1 MPFIPHTADDVRD
14 MQRTIGVTSIDALF
28 DEIPAELRG
37 GSLTNVPEGRSEMD
51 MLALLGERADRDR
64 VEACFIGAGS
74 YDHHIPAAVWD
85 IAQRGEF
92 LTAYTPYQAEA
103 SQGTLQ
109 LIYEYQSM
117 MTALTGMDVSNASV
131 YDGGSGLAEAV
142 LMAVRVNKK
151 NKSRHVVMPDTVNPR
166 YRDAT
171 RAIVRNQQIEL
182 TSVPMTGGGTIDIAA
197 LSKLTEV
204 PAALVVQHPNYF
216 GRLEDVDALSD
227 WAADRG
233 VTLIASVN
241 PLSLAVL
248 KPPSEWGR
256 RGADIVCGDG
266 QPFGIPMASGGPS
279 FGFMC
284 CRMEWVRQM
293 PGRIIG
299 RTVDLEGRTGFAL
312 TLQAR
317 EQHIRRAKATSN
329 ICTNQGLLVT
339 AGTIYMSILG
349 AEGLR
354 QVATRCHT
362 NTQALTDAL
371 TKIPGVSVAFDGPF
385 FHERVVKLPVDAT
398 SIVEKLA
405 ADRILIGHPVGAEYP
420 TLKNHLLVCA
430 TEKYGDAAIA
440 RAAKALTAAL
450 RADTRGAR

>member
-14 MQRTIGVTSIDALF
+14 MQAIIGVTSIDALF
-28 DEIPAELRG
+28 DEIPAALRA
-37 GSLTNVPEGRSEMD
+37 GSLTKVPDGRSEMD
-51 MLALLGERADRDR
+51 MLALLADRADRDR
-64 VEACFIGAGS
+64 IDLCFTGAGS

-109 LIYEYQSM
+109 LIYEFQSM

-142 LMAVRVNKK
+142 LMAVRANKK
-151 NKSRHVVMPDTVNPR
+151 NKSRHVAMPDTVNPR
-166 YRDAT
+166 YHDAT

-182 TSVPMTGGGTIDIAA
+182 TAIPMAADGTVDIAA
-197 LSKLTEV
+197 LKKLTEIPV
-204 PAALVVQHPNYF
+204 ALVVQHPNYF
-216 GRLEDVDALSD
+216 GRLEDVDALAD
-227 WAADRG
+227 WAAEHA
-233 VTLIASVN
+233 VALIASVN

-248 KPPSEWGR
+248 KPPSEWGKN
-256 RGADIVCGDG
+256 GADIVCGDG

-284 CRMEWVRQM
+284 CKMDWVRQM

-299 RTVDLEGRTGFAL
+299 RTVDLEGKTGFAL

-354 QVATRCHT
+354 QVATSCHG

-371 TKIPGVSVAFDGPF
+371 TKVPGVTIAFDGPF
-385 FHERVVKLPVDAT
+385 FHERVVRLPVDAT
-398 SIVEKLA
+398 TVVERLA
-405 ADRILIGHPVGAEYP
+405 AERILIGHPLGREYP
-420 TLKNHLLVCA
+420 KFSNHLLICA
-430 TEKYGDAAIA
+430 TEKYGAAAIT
-440 RAAKALTAAL
+440 RAANALTKVL
-450 RADTRGAR
+450 GGAR

>member
-1 MPFIPHTADDVRD
+1 MPFIPHTVDDVRE
-14 MQRTIGVTSIDALF
+14 MHAAIGVTSTDALF
-28 DEIPAELRG
+28 DEIPAALRA
-37 GSLTNVPEGRSEMD
+37 GSLSKVPEGRSEMD
-51 MLALLGERADRDR
+51 MLALLGERAERDR
-64 VEACFIGAGS
+64 VHLCFVGAGS

-142 LMAVRVNKK
+142 LMAVRANKK
-151 NKSRHVVMPDTVNPR
+151 NKSRHVAMPETVNPR
-166 YRDAT
+166 FRAAT
-171 RAIVRNQQIEL
+171 HAIVRNQQIEL
-182 TSVPMTGGGTIDIAA
+182 TSVPMTKDGTIDIAA
-197 LSKLTEV
+197 LKNLTDIPV
-204 PAALVVQHPNYF
+204 ALVVQHPNYF
-216 GRLEDVDALSD
+216 GRLEDVDALAD
-227 WAADRG
+227 WAAENG
-233 VTLIASVN
+233 VALIASVN

-248 KPPSEWGR
+248 KPPAEWGKN
-256 RGADIVCGDG
+256 GADIVCGDG

-284 CRMEWVRQM
+284 CKMDWVRQM

-299 RTVDLEGRTGFAL
+299 RTVDLEGKTGFAL

-339 AGTIYMSILG
+339 AGTIYMAILG
-349 AEGLR
+349 ADGLQ
-354 QVATRCHT
+354 QVASKSHE
-362 NTQALTDAL
+362 NTKALTDAL
-371 TKIPGVSVAFDGPF
+371 TKIRGVSIAFDGPF
-385 FHERVVKLPVDAT
+385 FHERVLKLPVDAT
-398 SIVEKLA
+398 PVVERLA
-405 ADRILIGHPVGAEYP
+405 NERILIGHPLGAEFP
-420 TLKNHLLVCA
+420 ALRNHLLVCA
-430 TEKYGDAAIA
+430 TEKYGPLAIA
-440 RAAKALTAAL
+440 KAAKALTAAL
-450 RADTRGAR
+450 GGAR

>member
-14 MQRTIGVTSIDALF
+14 MQAAIGVKSIDALF
-28 DEIPAELRG
+28 DEIPAALRA
-37 GSLTNVPEGRSEMD
+37 GSLTKVPEGRSEMD
-51 MLALLGERADRDR
+51 MLALLGERAERDR
-64 VEACFIGAGS
+64 IDLCFSGAGS

-142 LMAVRVNKK
+142 LMAVRANKK
-151 NKSRHVVMPDTVNPR
+151 NKSRHVAMPETVNPR
-166 YRDAT
+166 FRDAT
-171 RAIVRNQQIEL
+171 HAIVRNQQIEL
-182 TSVPMTGGGTIDIAA
+182 TSVPMTKDGTIDIAA
-197 LSKLTEV
+197 LKNLTDIPV
-204 PAALVVQHPNYF
+204 ALVVQHPNYF
-216 GRLEDVDALSD
+216 GRLEDVDTLAD
-227 WAADRG
+227 WAAEKG
-233 VTLIASVN
+233 VALIASVN

-248 KPPSEWGR
+248 KPPAEWGKN
-256 RGADIVCGDG
+256 GADIVCGDG

-284 CRMEWVRQM
+284 CKMDWVRQM

-299 RTVDLEGRTGFAL
+299 RTVDLEGKTGFAL

-339 AGTIYMSILG
+339 AGTIYMAILG
-349 AEGLR
+349 ADGLQ
-354 QVATRCHT
+354 QVASKSHE
-362 NTQALTDAL
+362 NTKALTDAL

-385 FHERVVKLPVDAT
+385 FHERVVKLPVDA
-398 SIVEKLA
+398 SGIVEKLA
-405 ADRILIGHPVGAEYP
+405 NERILIGHPLGAEYP
-420 TLKNHLLVCA
+420 ALKNHLLVCA
-430 TEKYGDAAIA
+430 TEKYGAKAIE

-450 RADTRGAR
+450 GGAR

>member
-1 MPFIPHTADDVRD
+1 MPFIPHTPTDVD
-14 MQRTIGVTSIDALF
+14 TMLKAIGVRAIEDLF
-28 DEIPAELRG
+28 DEIPEALRAG
-37 GSLTNVPEGRSEMD
+37 TLKHVPQGRGEMD
-51 MLALLGERADRDR
+51 MLALLGERAERDR
-64 VEACFIGAGS
+64 VDLCFVGAGS

-142 LMAVRVNKK
+142 LMAVRANKK
-151 NKSRHVVMPDTVNPR
+151 NKSRHVAVPETVNPR
-166 YRDAT
+166 FRDAT
-171 RAIVRNQQIEL
+171 HAIVRNQQIEL
-182 TSVPMTGGGTIDIAA
+182 TSVPMTKDGVIDIAA
-197 LSKLTEV
+197 LKKLTDIPV
-204 PAALVVQHPNYF
+204 ALVVQHPNYF
-216 GRLEDVDALSD
+216 GRLEDVDALAD
-227 WAADRG
+227 WASEKG
-233 VTLIASVN
+233 VALIASVN

-248 KPPSEWGR
+248 KPPAEWGKN
-256 RGADIVCGDG
+256 GADIVCGDG

-284 CRMEWVRQM
+284 CRMDWVRQM

-299 RTVDLEGRTGFAL
+299 RTVDLEGKTGFAL

-339 AGTIYMSILG
+339 AGTIYMAILG
-349 AEGLR
+349 ADGLQ
-354 QVATRCHT
+354 QVASKSHE
-362 NTQALTDAL
+362 NTKALTDAL
-371 TKIPGVSVAFDGPF
+371 TKIPGVSIAFDGPF
-385 FHERVVKLPVDAT
+385 FHERVLKLPIDAAT
-398 SIVEKLA
+398 AVERLA
-405 ADRILIGHPVGAEYP
+405 NERILIGHPLGAEYP
-420 TLKNHLLVCA
+420 ALKNHLLVCA
-430 TEKYGDAAIA
+430 TEKYGAKAIE
-440 RAAKALTAAL
+440 RAAKALTAVL
-450 RADTRGAR
+450 GGAR

>member
-1 MPFIPHTADDVRD
+1 MPFIPHTQTDVD
-14 MQRTIGVTSIDALF
+14 TMLEAIGVDATEQLF
-28 DEIPAELRG
+28 DEIPAALRAGELRQ
-37 GSLTNVPEGRSEMD
+37 VPQGRSEMD
-51 MLALLGERADRDR
+51 LLALLAERADRDR
-64 VEACFIGAGS
+64 VDLCFMGAGS

-85 IAQRGEF
+85 VAQRGEF

-109 LIYEYQSM
+109 LIYEFQSM

-142 LMAVRVNKK
+142 LMAVRANKK
-151 NKSRHVVMPDTVNPR
+151 NKSRHVLVPDTVNPR

-171 RAIVRNQQIEL
+171 RSIVKNQQIDL
-182 TSVPMTGGGTIDIAA
+182 VGLPMTADGTIDLAA
-197 LSKLTEV
+197 LRAV
-204 PAALVVQHPNYF
+204 ADIPVALVVQHPNYF
-216 GRLEDVDALSD
+216 GRLEDVDALAD
-227 WAADRG
+227 WAADHN
-233 VTLIASVN
+233 VALIASVN

-248 KPPSEWGR
+248 KPPSVWGKQ
-256 RGADIVCGDG
+256 GADIVCGDG

-284 CRMEWVRQM
+284 CKMDWVRQM

-299 RTVDLEGRTGFAL
+299 RTVDLEGSTGFAL

-339 AGTIYMSILG
+339 AGTIHMSILG

-354 QVATRCHT
+354 RVATRCHA

-371 TKIPGVSVAFDGPF
+371 TKIPGVTVAFDGPF
-385 FHERVVKLPVDAT
+385 FHERVVRLPVDAT
-398 SIVEKLA
+398 KVAEQLA
-405 ADRILIGHPVGAEYP
+405 AERILIGHPLGREYP
-420 TLKNHLLVCA
+420 NLSNHLLVCA
-430 TEKYGDAAIA
+430 TEKYGATAIE
-440 RAAKALTAAL
+440 RAVRALTATL
-450 RADTRGAR
+450 GGAR